1 MRYVYLDLLI
11 RCPLCCP
18 GMRARRC
25 LGVCCNEE
33 NKRNFFEQGVAA
45 HGFSLWTPTRML
57 CDLTPTSRINRTQ
70 SVAGN
75 RLFAEAL
82 RHVELQQELSEE
94 SHTVSCAAAK
104 LKGPCHAQ
112 GGPHWRTAEAER
124 FGNAQKTGRKW
135 HSPVGM
141 HLLRAEVMVFTYAYI
156 FLDAVHMVESA
167 LKLKG
172 DVSDAPAGAPAVF
185 HTRALRQTNKQDSS
199 NTLSWLYST
208 VFGTPPSPQHSP
220 AHAHPSNDRRTR
232 ALYEG
237 TNIVALSPAYPNALY
252 ATQRSSRALSRYNGR
267 YLSSRCTA
275 ASRSAPAPRSAL
287 PTTSR
292 TTHRDIS

>member
-1 MRYVYLDLLI
+1 
-11 RCPLCCP
+11 
-18 GMRARRC
+18 
-25 LGVCCNEE
+25 
-33 NKRNFFEQGVAA
+33 
-45 HGFSLWTPTRML
+45 ML
-57 CDLTPTSRINRTQ
+57 CDLAPTSGVNHTQ
-70 SVAGN
+70 SAAGN

-94 SHTVSCAAAK
+94 SHTVPCAAAK
-104 LKGPCHAQ
+104 LKGACHAQ

-141 HLLRAEVMVFTYAYI
+141 HLLRAEVMVFTYAHI

-172 DVSDAPAGAPAVF
+172 EVSDAPAGAPAGASAVYR
-185 HTRALRQTNKQDSS
+185 TRALRQTHKQDSS
-199 NTLSWLYST
+199 NTLSWFYST
-208 VFGTPPSPQHSP
+208 VFGTSPTPQHTP
-220 AHAHPSNDRRTR
+220 AHAHPSNRRTR

-237 TNIVALSPAYPNALY
+237 TYIFALSPAYPNALY
-252 ATQRSSRALSRYNGR
+252 ATQRSSRALSHYNGR
-267 YLSSRCTA
+267 CLSSRCTA
-275 ASRSAPAPRSAL
+275 SSRSAPAPRSAL

-292 TTHRDIS
+292 TTHRDIN

>member
-1 MRYVYLDLLI
+1 LYADTV
-11 RCPLCCP
+11 
-18 GMRARRC
+18 
-25 LGVCCNEE
+25 
-33 NKRNFFEQGVAA
+33 EQGVAA
-45 HGFSLWTPTRML
+45 HGFSLWTPTKLL
-57 CDLTPTSRINRTQ
+57 CELAPTRGVNHTQ
-70 SVAGN
+70 SAAGN

-94 SHTVSCAAAK
+94 SHTVPCAAAK
-104 LKGPCHAQ
+104 LKGACHAQ

-141 HLLRAEVMVFTYAYI
+141 HLLRAEVMVFTYAHI

-172 DVSDAPAGAPAVF
+172 GVSDTPAGASAGASAVYR
-185 HTRALRQTNKQDSS
+185 TRALRQTHKQDSS
-199 NTLSWLYST
+199 NTLSRLYST
-208 VFGTPPSPQHSP
+208 VFGSPPTPQHTP
-220 AHAHPSNDRRTR
+220 AHAPPRNDRTTT

-237 TNIVALSPAYPNALY
+237 TNIVALSPAYPNALLS
-252 ATQRSSRALSRYNGR
+252 TQRSSRALPHYSGR
-267 YLSSRCTA
+267 YPSSRCTA
-275 ASRSAPAPRSAL
+275 TPRSAPAPRSAL

-292 TTHRDIS
+292 TTHRDIN